1 MPYRTVADLLGN
13 SEFTLR
19 LHYDGR
25 TDTGKRNA
33 VKALRRRPG

>member
-1 MPYRTVADLLGN
+1 
-13 SEFTLR
+13 LR

-33 VKALRRRPG
+33 IDALDQPQAS